1 MKTFSYL
8 LRGLF
13 VVVLLL
19 TIAMP
24 AMAQDPV
31 VVAPTLHK
39 VKLDNKKVRVYEVM
53 AKAGDKMAMHWH
65 PDHIVCPLKD
75 GKVKFTMPDGKTR
88 EVDMKAGDP
97 VWVDS
102 QSHSVEFLTDA
113 SAMVIELKKKEKKE
127 TKETKET
134 KVGK

>member
-1 MKTFSYL
+1 MKAFSYL
-8 LRGLF
+8 LRGLL
-13 VVVLLL
+13 VIVLLL
-19 TIAMP
+19 AIAMP
-24 AMAQDPV
+24 AVAQDPV
-31 VVAPTLHK
+31 VVAPALHK

-88 EVDMKAGDP
+88 EVDMKAGEAL
-97 VWVDS
+97 WVDS

-127 TKETKET
+127 MKEPKQ
-134 KVGK
+134 GK